1 MLRVSWASIGH
12 EDEDDGGR
20 LDIGGRYL
28 GNIVEGRVELSPPA
42 TADRG
47 IGVDLVGR
55 LVLILDGE
63 FMIKLN

>member
-1 MLRVSWASIGH
+1 M
-12 EDEDDGGR
+12 
-20 LDIGGRYL
+20 DIGGRYL